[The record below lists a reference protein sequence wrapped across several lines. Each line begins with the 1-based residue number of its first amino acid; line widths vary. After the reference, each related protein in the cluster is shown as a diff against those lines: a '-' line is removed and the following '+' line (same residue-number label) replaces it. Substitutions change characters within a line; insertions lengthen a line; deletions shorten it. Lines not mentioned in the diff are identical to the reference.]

1 MISENLAKIGIGRII
16 NRENHHFIMHKT
28 DIRLTLRMTFS
39 FLVLAI
45 IYLAFLSFISL
56 YFGLGILPMA
66 VIAGLMIGAQWYFS
80 DRIVLWS
87 TGTKLVTKEEY
98 PILHEIVER
107 LVAKADLPKPRIGVV
122 NMEVANSFATGKGPK
137 SSVVVV
143 TTGLMKILEKDELEG
158 VLSHELT
165 HIKHRDVTVITLAS
179 LFSTIAWFVMQS
191 SMFGAMWGGYGY
203 GSGGRQQQGGGIF
216 LVLIVAAIVWFLSF
230 LTIRAISRYREFAAD
245 SGGAYMT
252 GQPMILSRAL
262 MKISG
267 EVKVAPKPELKR
279 IEGMNAFFII
289 PAISGQTIARFF
301 ATHPPVEERVKRLME
316 IEAVLRDSDID
327 S

>member
-1 MISENLAKIGIGRII
+1 
-16 NRENHHFIMHKT
+16 MHKT
-28 DIRLTLRMTFS
+28 DIQLTLRMTFS

-45 IYLAFLSFISL
+45 IYLAFLSFISF

-107 LVAKADLPKPRIGVV
+107 LAAKANIPKPRIGVV

-143 TTGLMKILEKDELEG
+143 TSGLMRILEKDELEG

-216 LVLIVAAIVWFLSF
+216 LVLVVAAIVWFLSF
-230 LTIRAISRYREFAAD
+230 IIIRAISRYREFAAD

-252 GQPMILSRAL
+252 GQPMSLSRAL

-289 PAISGQTIARFF
+289 PAMSGQTIARFF

-316 IEAVLRDSDID
+316 IEAELRRFDQVDS
-327 S
+327 

>member
-1 MISENLAKIGIGRII
+1 MQ
-16 NRENHHFIMHKT
+16 KT
-28 DIRLTLRMTFS
+28 DIQLTLRMTFS

-66 VIAGLMIGAQWYFS
+66 VIAGLMIGSQWYFS

-107 LVAKADLPKPRIGVV
+107 LVAKANLPKPRIGVV

-143 TTGLMKILEKDELEG
+143 TTGLMKILDKDELEG

-165 HIKHRDVTVITLAS
+165 HIKHQDVTVITLAS

-203 GSGGRQQQGGGIF
+203 GSGGRQQQSGGIF

-230 LTIRAISRYREFAAD
+230 IIIRAISRYREFAAD

-252 GQPMILSRAL
+252 GQPLSLSRAL

-289 PAISGQTIARFF
+289 PAMSGQTIARFF

-316 IEAVLRDSDID
+316 IEAELRRSDQID

>member
-1 MISENLAKIGIGRII
+1 
-16 NRENHHFIMHKT
+16 MHKT

-230 LTIRAISRYREFAAD
+230 IIIRAISRYREFAAD